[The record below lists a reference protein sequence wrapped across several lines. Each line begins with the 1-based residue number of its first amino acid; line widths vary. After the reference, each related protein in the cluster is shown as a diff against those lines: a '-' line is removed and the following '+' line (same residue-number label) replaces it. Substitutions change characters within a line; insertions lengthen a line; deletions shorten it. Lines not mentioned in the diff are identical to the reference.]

1 MDSEIRGPLRRHR
14 RCPGSFRKTPPLAND
29 RPFATG
35 DPPLYAPPHF
45 AVPITTPCLTIER
58 HPLGILVTHSK
69 GTLDAN
75 HIPFELDG
83 SKGDKGV
90 LNCHVARKKS
100 SLGGSC
106 QWR

>member
-1 MDSEIRGPLRRHR
+1 MPSRSQHLLDL
-14 RCPGSFRKTPPLAND
+14 
-29 RPFATG
+29 
-35 DPPLYAPPHF
+35 
-45 AVPITTPCLTIER
+45 IER